1 MRPALPAVAV
11 RERLRRLP
19 AASFFTRPVRG
30 GVSAQPART
39 GPFRTIKLQQEETVA
54 KEIFCAFGVD
64 VDAVAGWIGSYGG
77 EDSPDD
83 ISRGLFAGEVGT
95 PRLVNLFKRFGIKT
109 TWFIPGH
116 SIETFPEQTAMVV
129 EAGHEVGIHGY
140 THENPISM
148 TPSQEEEVLDKCID
162 LVTKVSGR
170 RPTGYVA
177 PWWEFSTVTNE
188 LLLKKGIKYDHS
200 LMHKD
205 FEPYYVR
212 VGDKWTLIDYSK
224 KPSEWMRPL
233 ERGVETDLIEIPGSW
248 YLDDLPPMMFI
259 KKSPNSHGFVN
270 PHHLEEMWRDQF
282 NWVYREMDYA
292 VFTFTIH
299 PDVSGRPQ
307 VLLMLERLFNYI
319 IRHPGVK
326 FTTFDEIANDF
337 ARRSPRK
344 KK

>member
-1 MRPALPAVAV
+1 
-11 RERLRRLP
+11 
-19 AASFFTRPVRG
+19 
-30 GVSAQPART
+30 
-39 GPFRTIKLQQEETVA
+39 
-54 KEIFCAFGVD
+54 
-64 VDAVAGWIGSYGG
+64 VAGWLGSYGG

-83 ISRGLFAGEVGT
+83 ISRGMFAGEVGM

-116 SIETFPEQTAMVV
+116 SIETFPEQTALVV
-129 EAGHEVGIHGY
+129 DAGHEIGIHGY
-140 THENPISM
+140 SHENPISM
-148 TPSQEEEVLDKCID
+148 TPEQEEAVLDKCID
-162 LVTKVSGR
+162 LITKVSGR

-177 PWWEFSTVTNE
+177 PWWEFSPVTNE
-188 LLLKKGIKYDHS
+188 MLLKKGIKYDHS

-224 KPSEWMRPL
+224 KPSEWMKPL
-233 ERGVETDLIEIPGSW
+233 QRGTETDLIEIPGSW

-259 KKSPNSHGFVN
+259 KKAPNSHGFVN
-270 PHHLEEMWRDQF
+270 PRHLEEMWRDQF
-282 NWVYREMDYA
+282 DWVYREMDYA

-307 VLLMLERLFNYI
+307 VLLMLERLYNHI

-326 FTTFDEIANDF
+326 FATFDEIANDF
-337 ARRSPRK
+337 ARRQPRK
-344 KK
+344 K